1 MYDEITKKANKSDRC
16 IRRGG
21 RMSARKE
28 GGRRYGRCGSVCLKE
43 WQRMSREIRGVA
55 SG

>member
-1 MYDEITKKANKSDRC
+1 MYGEMTKKANKSDRY
-16 IRRGG
+16 IRKGG

-28 GGRRYGRCGSVCLKE
+28 GGRRYGRCSRVWLKE